1 MINDPKKILELVRQG
16 KLVEASFL
24 YDGSFTKFEQDTSY
38 LKFGVQLF
46 FELGR
51 RERCLDLL
59 DRMSRLSPI
68 EPEAALFVLKS
79 YEQLN
84 ATAELASTADFF
96 SKTFSQNIHFLSEY
110 ARILQTMGDF
120 EKSSRIFEKIL
131 KQFGDDAQIYRMHMI
146 SVHGSDLKYSAIKNM
161 EKLWKKTSLSIID
174 RINLGFALGKVFDD
188 RGDYQKAVHFFK
200 IANDAQAEQYPYDF
214 DERVSEAKMFL
225 EAQKEVPK
233 LQASSPAE
241 FTPIFI
247 TGMPR
252 SGTTLIETKLLQSGG
267 FETVGES
274 SIAHRAAYKFF
285 GKGKELIGIKDASPE
300 RIKDFGN
307 YCNFQMRLRA
317 QKFSPAIL
325 DKSMRNFLVAG
336 YLISGLP
343 GARIFFINRNP
354 LDIAQSLYRN
364 YFKLG
369 SHRYSNRTENIAK
382 EIALYDAVTERFFK
396 AYEGDISQVSYE
408 NFVTDPSGSVSDIK
422 DWIGI
427 NDKAK
432 NLETEIEKK
441 SIKTLSM
448 YQARQPVHTGRI
460 SAWRRYQEIFTNF
473 PEAYETA
480 RSGIEEK
487 LKLS

>member
-1 MINDPKKILELVRQG
+1 MINDPKKILELARRG

-24 YDGSFTKFEQDTSY
+24 YDGSFAKFERDISY

-59 DRMSRLSPI
+59 DRMLRLSPM

-84 ATAELASTADFF
+84 ATAKLASTAEFF
-96 SKTFSQNIHFLSEY
+96 SKTFPQNIHFQSEY
-110 ARILQTMGDF
+110 ARILQTTGDF

-146 SVHGSDLKYSAIKNM
+146 SVHGGDLKSSVIKGM
-161 EKLWKKTSLSIID
+161 EDLWKKTDLSVID

-188 RGDYQKAVHFFK
+188 RGDYQKAGHFFK
-200 IANDAQAEQYPYDF
+200 IANDVQANQYPYDF
-214 DERVSEAKMFL
+214 DERVAEAKMFL

-233 LQASSPAE
+233 LHSSLAAE
-241 FTPIFI
+241 FTPVFI

-285 GKGKELIGIKDASPE
+285 GKGKELVRIKDASPE
-300 RIKDFGN
+300 RTKDFGN
-307 YCNFQMRLRA
+307 YCNLQLRLRA
-317 QKFSPAIL
+317 EKFSPAIL

-336 YLISGLP
+336 YLISALP
-343 GARIFFINRNP
+343 GAKICLINRNP

-396 AYEGDISQVSYE
+396 AHEEHISQVSYE

-473 PEAYETA
+473 SEAYETA
-480 RSGIEEK
+480 RSGVEEN
-487 LKLS
+487 LS